1 MMKLNL
7 KWAAMAAAVFVMTA
21 AASAS
26 AIVMLPGRSGDQPIL
41 HEKSFKACV
50 LKGREKVDFA
60 RDFWNDKIVA
70 EVQHVVGKPD
80 SWYLHVQD
88 MRRDNR
94 KNHFVTVALQSEKI
108 SYEFPEDA
116 RVINAAVPEG
126 EEGMDI
132 WYRVPEEFIAKIAA
146 DPKGWKLTAVKENG
160 KTFNHSF
167 NTLAEQIGKMQGAFD
182 VEALYGP
189 MYSVFFEGKTL
200 EEVRRAFVYYL
211 NADTDPDKPY
221 LYMTTRDVQMVEFYQ
236 VGGGPCGY
244 ASFHEMPSGTWLDLD
259 FWESFNE
266 TEYCRVTMPGS
277 LDNES
282 VVHGFRTVQQA
293 YYALEDH
300 TDYGIVLQNSDKIT
314 IPKVES
320 VDAEAHSE
328 LAVVA
333 KDDVILSINDVDV
346 SKKNYQAQY
355 ALDFARL
362 DETLWI
368 RLRNKE
374 KGEYLIAAHP
384 VTAAQQDP
392 DALTYGKFTMEEDPY
407 FTEQR
412 PRQISGRVPTY
423 EIFDPLGDP
432 SPHIM
437 APAWMHLARAIG
449 RI

>member
-1 MMKLNL
+1 
-7 KWAAMAAAVFVMTA
+7 
-21 AASAS
+21 
-26 AIVMLPGRSGDQPIL
+26 
-41 HEKSFKACV
+41 
-50 LKGREKVDFA
+50 
-60 RDFWNDKIVA
+60 
-70 EVQHVVGKPD
+70 
-80 SWYLHVQD
+80 
-88 MRRDNR
+88 
-94 KNHFVTVALQSEKI
+94 
-108 SYEFPEDA
+108 
-116 RVINAAVPEG
+116 
-126 EEGMDI
+126 
-132 WYRVPEEFIAKIAA
+132 
-146 DPKGWKLTAVKENG
+146 
-160 KTFNHSF
+160 
-167 NTLAEQIGKMQGAFD
+167 
-182 VEALYGP
+182 
-189 MYSVFFEGKTL
+189 
-200 EEVRRAFVYYL
+200 
-211 NADTDPDKPY
+211 
-221 LYMTTRDVQMVEFYQ
+221 
-236 VGGGPCGY
+236 
-244 ASFHEMPSGTWLDLD
+244 
-259 FWESFNE
+259 
-266 TEYCRVTMPGS
+266 MPGS